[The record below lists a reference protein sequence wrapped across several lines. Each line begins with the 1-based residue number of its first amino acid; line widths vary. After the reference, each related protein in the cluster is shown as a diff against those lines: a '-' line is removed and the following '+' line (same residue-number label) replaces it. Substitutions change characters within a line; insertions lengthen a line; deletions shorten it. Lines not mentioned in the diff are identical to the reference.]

1 MAAAR
6 HNTLLEGCFVGALG
20 ASTVAA
26 WFLVVDLLAGQPFH
40 TPAVMGAALFGVAAP
55 APGELQA
62 GVLVGYTLFHY
73 AAFTAVGLLAAWS
86 THLAESKPVMLALF
100 PVLFVTFEAGFLG
113 LVALLHETQLLGE
126 LTWYQIGAGNLLAS
140 FVMGSTLLWMHPGI
154 RRGID
159 YALSR

>member
-26 WFLVVDLLAGQPFH
+26 WFLVVDLVAGQPFH
-40 TPAVMGAALFGVAAP
+40 TPGVMGAALFGSAP
-55 APGELQA
+55 PLPNQLEPLP
-62 GVLVGYTLFHY
+62 LIGYTLFHY
-73 AAFTAVGLLAAWS
+73 AAFVAVGLLAAWS

-113 LVALLHETQLLGE
+113 LVALLHETQLLGD

-140 FVMGSTLLWMHPGI
+140 AVMGGTLLWMHPGI

-159 YALSR
+159 FALSR